1 MPFCRG
7 TFVNASFRA
16 ILYKSQVVVEAQKK
30 QAPFLALPV
39 GFVRTEERARCNDMH
54 LQRGCCLLS
63 FFSVMK
69 QLSGLLTPSR
79 SRGALFTTTRL
90 FSSLLMSPP
99 PINFPSSSRRGEQ
112 LFAEPSE
119 NATTVTLVGKSK
131 YELFRASLGEGG
143 ERFLSS
149 ILGVSSMVKF
159 PGTKYVFVPDA
170 VKEKEQNYAFFD
182 DSVAVHKISF
192 EGILSGLKTNTT
204 YQFLVLNETSTT
216 ELPAELATKLC
227 QSYVTAAKAHMFNF
241 LRTKT
246 AVETPQTRLVWPAAA
261 DQRAVLSL
269 SRAYTLYKDLV
280 DSPALTLGPQ
290 QLADA
295 AVGIAEEYGA
305 SSIKTYVGVEELL
318 KNNFPQV
325 AAVGMASS
333 AGREPRVVDFRWEP
347 SSSSS
352 SSASL
357 PLVTIVGK
365 GVCFDTGGL
374 NIKGGGGMR
383 QMKKDMAGASQALA
397 LSLMIMDSQIPVRL
411 RVLLPIVENSI
422 SGVALRPGD
431 VIRARNNVT
440 TEIHNTDA
448 EGRLILAD
456 CLVAATEEEEEQP
469 ALLLD
474 FATLTGAARV
484 ALGFELPALFCN
496 NHTEL
501 MRMFDLSQSSEVSDP
516 MWPMPLWG
524 AYKSALKSS
533 VADLV
538 NAAEGAGAITA
549 ALYLQEFVGKSSPA
563 SESSDKEQEKDGE
576 ASGTDTSSGSSSGGN
591 GKPLWMHIDF
601 MGTKA
606 GMAEPQGLRSCFEY
620 IKTHVAKRD

>member
-1 MPFCRG
+1 
-7 TFVNASFRA
+7 
-16 ILYKSQVVVEAQKK
+16 
-30 QAPFLALPV
+30 
-39 GFVRTEERARCNDMH
+39 
-54 LQRGCCLLS
+54 
-63 FFSVMK
+63 
-69 QLSGLLTPSR
+69 
-79 SRGALFTTTRL
+79 
-90 FSSLLMSPP
+90 
-99 PINFPSSSRRGEQ
+99 
-112 LFAEPSE
+112 
-119 NATTVTLVGKSK
+119 
-131 YELFRASLGEGG
+131 
-143 ERFLSS
+143 
-149 ILGVSSMVKF
+149 
-159 PGTKYVFVPDA
+159 
-170 VKEKEQNYAFFD
+170 
-182 DSVAVHKISF
+182 
-192 EGILSGLKTNTT
+192 
-204 YQFLVLNETSTT
+204 
-216 ELPAELATKLC
+216 
-227 QSYVTAAKAHMFNF
+227 
-241 LRTKT
+241 
-246 AVETPQTRLVWPAAA
+246 
-261 DQRAVLSL
+261 
-269 SRAYTLYKDLV
+269 
-280 DSPALTLGPQ
+280 
-290 QLADA
+290 
-295 AVGIAEEYGA
+295 
-305 SSIKTYVGVEELL
+305 
-318 KNNFPQV
+318 
-325 AAVGMASS
+325 
-333 AGREPRVVDFRWEP
+333 
-347 SSSSS
+347 
-352 SSASL
+352 
-357 PLVTIVGK
+357 
-365 GVCFDTGGL
+365 
-374 NIKGGGGMR
+374 
-383 QMKKDMAGASQALA
+383 
-397 LSLMIMDSQIPVRL
+397 
-411 RVLLPIVENSI
+411 
-422 SGVALRPGD
+422 

>member
-1 MPFCRG
+1 MQQTSGLINRR
-7 TFVNASFRA
+7 FRSA
-16 ILYKSQVVVEAQKK
+16 GLWGS
-30 QAPFLALPV
+30 
-39 GFVRTEERARCNDMH
+39 
-54 LQRGCCLLS
+54 S
-63 FFSVMK
+63 
-69 QLSGLLTPSR
+69 SGLLFGS
-79 SRGALFTTTRL
+79 TRL
-90 FSSLLMSPP
+90 LSSLLMSPP
-99 PINFPSSSRRGEQ
+99 PIDFPSSSKRGEQ
-112 LFAEPSE
+112 LFVEPSD
-119 NATTVTLVGKSK
+119 NATTVTLIARSK
-131 YELFRASLGEGG
+131 YEHFRTTLDEGG
-143 ERFLSS
+143 ERFMSS
-149 ILGVSSMVKF
+149 VLGVSSMAKF
-159 PGTKYVFVPDA
+159 PGTKYVFVPHA
-170 VKEKEQNYAFFD
+170 EKEKERHYAFFD
-182 DSVAVHKISF
+182 DSVAAHKINF
-192 EGILSGLKTNTT
+192 EAILSGLKTNTT
-204 YQFLVLNETSTT
+204 YQFVVLNETSTS

-227 QSYVTAAKAHMFNF
+227 QSYVTAAKTYKYNF

-246 AVETPQTRLVWPAAA
+246 AVETPHARLVWPTAA

-269 SRAYTLYKDLV
+269 SRAYILYKDLV

-295 AVGIAEEYGA
+295 AVSIAKEYGA
-305 SSIKTYVGVEELL
+305 SSVKTYVGVEELL

-325 AAVGMASS
+325 AAVGMASG
-333 AGREPRVVDFRWEP
+333 AGREPRVVDFRWEHS

-352 SSASL
+352 SSAL

-397 LSLMIMDSQIPVRL
+397 LALLIMDAQVPIKL
-411 RVLLPIVENSI
+411 RVLLPVVENSI
-422 SGVALRPGD
+422 SGGALRPGD

-456 CLVAATEEEEEQP
+456 CLVASCEEQEQP
-469 ALLLD
+469 ALLID

-484 ALGFELPALFCN
+484 ALGSELPALFCN

-501 MRMFDLSQSSEVSDP
+501 MKLFDLSQSSEVSDP

-549 ALYLQEFVGKSSPA
+549 ALYLQEFVGKPSPV
-563 SESSDKEQEKDGE
+563 SETSDKEQEKDGE
-576 ASGTDTSSGSSSGGN
+576 ASITSGN
-591 GKPLWMHIDF
+591 GKPLWVHIDF